1 MATGTSRSSNYLS
14 LLTARCSRRLAVA
27 ALCALATSCAMVDTV
42 VVVDHPPQPG
52 DPARAGEPLPG
63 LNAEQLAL
71 FALARAEFLEHDTVD
86 GHDDTTKGLGP
97 RFNLDGCAGCHAFP
111 ALGGSSPPVNREV
124 AIAHAEGASNAAS
137 IPFVRTDG
145 PTVEVRFKWQLDASG
160 RFVNGSVQT
169 GGKSG
174 RIADGGVHALFTIAG
189 RTDADPGCRIEQPP
203 FQKAWELDNV
213 TLRIPTP
220 VFGLG
225 LIEAID
231 EVTINHNAART
242 VMAMANAQK
251 TGTLKAA
258 DYGVEP
264 DDMGNV
270 QAHAAMNKMLG
281 IHGRPGRGRENLSGN
296 DSTITRFGWKAQNKS
311 LLLFS
316 GEAYNV
322 EQGVTND
329 LFPNE
334 RDQEPVA
341 LSPACKT
348 NPTPE
353 DTIRIAFA
361 DGAATGSAERQLDV
375 APGDID
381 LFTAFMRLLA
391 PPKSSCDLARDCAA
405 NVVRGSAVFDQIY
418 CSACH
423 VRQLEIG
430 KSPIEAISRQK
441 YAVLYSDLL
450 LHKMGSCAPRADHS
464 NACLADGIQQGQALG
479 DEFRTAPLWGVGQ
492 RLFLLHDGRTSN
504 LNEAILAHRGAGS
517 EANAVIKRYF
527 ALAGASRQDL
537 VDFLRT
543 L

>member
-1 MATGTSRSSNYLS
+1 MATGTSRPIKELS
-14 LLTARCSRRLAVA
+14 LPSARLGHRLVVTT
-27 ALCALATSCAMVDTV
+27 LCVLATSCAMIDTV

-52 DPARAGEPLPG
+52 DAARVGDPLPG
-63 LNAEQLAL
+63 LSAEQLAL
-71 FALARAEFLEHDTVD
+71 FALARTEFLEHDTVD
-86 GHDDTTKGLGP
+86 GHDDTTMGLGP
-97 RFNLDGCAGCHAFP
+97 RFNLDGCADCHAFP
-111 ALGGSSPPVNREV
+111 ALGGSSPPINREV
-124 AIAHAEGASNAAS
+124 VIAHAEGATNAAS
-137 IPFVRTDG
+137 IPFLKADG

-160 RFVNGSVQT
+160 RFVSGNTQT

-174 RIADGGVHALFTIAG
+174 RVADGGVHALFTIAG

-203 FQKAWELDNV
+203 FQKAWDLDNV

-251 TGTLKAA
+251 AGTLKAA
-258 DYGVEP
+258 DYGAEA

-270 QAHAAMNKMLG
+270 QSRAAMYTTLG
-281 IHGRPGRGRENLSGN
+281 IHGRPGRGRENLCGN
-296 DSTITRFGWKAQNKS
+296 DGTITRFGWKAQNKS

-348 NPTPE
+348 NATPE
-353 DTIRIAFA
+353 DTIRTAFA
-361 DGAATGSAERQLDV
+361 DGPVTGSAERQLNV

-391 PPKSSCDLARDCAA
+391 PPKPSCDLARDCAA

-430 KSPIEAISRQK
+430 KSPVDAISQQK

-464 NACLADGIQQGQALG
+464 NACLADGVQQGQAQG
-479 DEFRTAPLWGVGQ
+479 DEFRTAPLWGLGQ

-504 LNEAILAHRGAGS
+504 LNEAILAHRGTGS
-517 EANAVIKRYF
+517 EANAVIKRYL
-527 ALAGASRQDL
+527 ALPGASRQDL